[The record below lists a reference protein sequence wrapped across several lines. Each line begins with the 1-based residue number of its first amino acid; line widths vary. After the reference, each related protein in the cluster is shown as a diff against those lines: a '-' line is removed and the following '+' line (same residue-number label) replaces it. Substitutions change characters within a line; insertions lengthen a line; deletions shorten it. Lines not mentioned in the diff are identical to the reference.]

1 MKDFSSIKLKSEG
14 ITDERILNTLLKYE
28 KKDFFPNE
36 KNSLINSDI
45 DFIDEKSFMVL
56 RTVSYGKIIQF
67 LNLNENKK
75 VLVIGSN
82 DFYFFSVISDLCG
95 QLFVLTDYEN
105 DNFRKNVIF
114 INKNGY
120 QTTYDYSPFD
130 NIIIIEPSKKI
141 NKTYLSQIR
150 INGSIFFREI
160 SDNLIIN
167 SLITKK
173 SDTFIQRISLY
184 EEEYFR

>member
-14 ITDERILNTLLKYE
+14 ITDERILKTLLKYE
-28 KKDFFPNE
+28 KKDFFSSE
-36 KNSLINSDI
+36 KNSLINSDS
-45 DFIDEKSFMVL
+45 DFIDENNFIVL
-56 RTVSYGKIIQF
+56 RTVSYGKIIQS
-67 LNLNENKK
+67 LDLNENKK
-75 VLVIGSN
+75 VLITGSN

-95 QLFVLTDYEN
+95 QLFVLTDHEN
-105 DNFRKNVIF
+105 DNFKKNVIF
-114 INKNGY
+114 INKNGF

-130 NIIIIEPSKKI
+130 NIIILEPSKKI
-141 NKTYLSQIR
+141 DKTYLSQIR
-150 INGSIFFREI
+150 INGSIFFRQI

-173 SDTFIQRISLY
+173 SDTFVQRISLY

>member
-14 ITDERILNTLLKYE
+14 ITDERILNTLLKYK

-36 KNSLINSDI
+36 KNSLINSDF

-56 RTVSYGKIIQF
+56 RTVSYGKIIQC

-75 VLVIGSN
+75 VLITGSN
-82 DFYFFSVISDLCG
+82 DLYFFSVISDLCG

-130 NIIIIEPSKKI
+130 NIIIIEPLKKLI
-141 NKTYLSQIR
+141 KP
-150 INGSIFFREI
+150 IFHKLE
-160 SDNLIIN
+160 LMA
-167 SLITKK
+167 
-173 SDTFIQRISLY
+173 Q
-184 EEEYFR
+184 YF

>member
-14 ITDERILNTLLKYE
+14 ITDERILKTLLKYE
-28 KKDFFPNE
+28 KKDFFSNE

-75 VLVIGSN
+75 VLITGSN
-82 DFYFFSVISDLCG
+82 DFYLFSVISDLCG

-167 SLITKK
+167 SLMTKK